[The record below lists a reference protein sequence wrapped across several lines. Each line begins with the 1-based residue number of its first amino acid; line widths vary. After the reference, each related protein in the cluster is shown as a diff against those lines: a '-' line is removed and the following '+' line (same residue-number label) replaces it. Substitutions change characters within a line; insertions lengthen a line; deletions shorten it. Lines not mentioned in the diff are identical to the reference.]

1 MRAFP
6 VNRGKVAV
14 LNAVIASI
22 PGGIVALSDASAT
35 LSADALMR
43 AAAHFSRPEVGVVA
57 GTYALKEAGSAG
69 EAGYWAYQT
78 AIKADEAALSAPFG
92 VHGAFYLFRRE
103 LWAPLPGDTINDDVV
118 LPMAIVAGGARAIY
132 DVKIIATEE
141 ERSRRSQ
148 EFRRRVRISSGNV
161 QQAVRLWRL
170 ADPRRPGL
178 AFVFLSGKALR
189 ALVPVLLVVAFL
201 SNLALAFAGI
211 ALYQLL
217 LAGQIAF
224 YLLAGVAM
232 THRGNLPRAARFA
245 AYFVE
250 GHAAGLVGGMRQI
263 AGRDKGRWHR
273 LVFLPVALAIKLTSR
288 GPVLYRQLRVGEA
301 TPTRTRL
308 FYLYKFRTMYVDAEA
323 RTGAVWATVN
333 DPRVTPVGRFMRKTR
348 IDELPQAL
356 NVLKGEMSIVGPRP
370 ERPAFF
376 AKLETEIPFY
386 TERTFGL
393 KPGITG
399 LAQVNQGYDASIE
412 DVRSK
417 VSYDHAYA
425 MRLLDPLDWF
435 KTDLWIILRT
445 ASTMVLGKGQ

>member
-1 MRAFP
+1 MLMLQILFWASVAAVVYHHALYPVALRLLARLRPGLPVPPVPDAGALPVVTLVIPAYQEAAFIALKLRDCARLAYPRDRLHVIVACDGCTDGTADLARAALASRDCAGLSAEVRAFP

-69 EAGYWAYQT
+69 EASYWAYQT

-92 VHGAFYLFRRE
+92 VHGAFYLFRHA

-141 ERSRRSQ
+141 ERSRRGQ

-273 LVFLPVALAIKLTSR
+273 A
-288 GPVLYRQLRVGEA
+288 G
-301 TPTRTRL
+301 
-308 FYLYKFRTMYVDAEA
+308 
-323 RTGAVWATVN
+323 GAQ
-333 DPRVTPVGRFMRKTR
+333 P
-348 IDELPQAL
+348 
-356 NVLKGEMSIVGPRP
+356 
-370 ERPAFF
+370 
-376 AKLETEIPFY
+376 
-386 TERTFGL
+386 
-393 KPGITG
+393 
-399 LAQVNQGYDASIE
+399 
-412 DVRSK
+412 
-417 VSYDHAYA
+417 
-425 MRLLDPLDWF
+425 
-435 KTDLWIILRT
+435 
-445 ASTMVLGKGQ
+445 